1 MGTAPQDLLNIYW
14 LGRQIAW
21 RYKLDAYDNE
31 VLKRIQGSLATARR
45 EIQLKFEAQL
55 LRTDW
60 SASRAEEVL
69 YALDELTQGV
79 RLTLADQ
86 IGEAAGFAGQHSL
99 AEHSDILSVGGAA
112 VNVSFVSLSAEQI
125 RQMFVDTPLG
135 GKTLS
140 AWVDAAFDT
149 TVKDGIKEELN
160 VGMLQGEGYPK
171 LVKRLS
177 QGFDMLSKEQATTL
191 ARTYVQSANVAAME
205 AVYKQNADVV
215 KRVKWRATLEPGYKN
230 TGHGTCLRCSALDSK
245 EWALGEAHPDIPLHP
260 RCFIGETQVEAPGT
274 IAAMRSY
281 YSGDV
286 VTVKLESGN
295 VFTCT
300 PNHNILTDHGFIPA
314 EQLASGDYTLCNGRR
329 IEGCSVFTGNDDND
343 KPSKIAEL
351 FDFFKDSDSSVA
363 TSMEVTGEH
372 FHGDGRFMDG
382 NVDVV
387 TIDGLLLRDFDA
399 FFSKHFC
406 DFGFKF
412 PDMRNRGLPGDGETA
427 SMLMA
432 VSFAAQLLTGLGSMG
447 EALFG
452 GHTLEP
458 DSRGCR
464 GVSNFLPSDRES
476 PPDNAFRDT
485 KLSADFVSRLSAFIG
500 IADIIDR
507 ELNPTMTVRAK
518 FFELIRSLSSAS
530 DVDIQKSEHP
540 PENLSRYSSIRSHLV
555 KSLSGFV
562 GRDKVVDVTVKNFSG
577 HVYDL
582 QTLSS
587 VYYANGVIASNC
599 RCVLVPV
606 TISWRDLGIPLDEL
620 QDAARPYTM
629 RPDKTI
635 GVGGAREIE
644 EYGFHQGD
652 YGSWFEKQSDAF
664 KLNAVGPGRLD
675 MLKSGKVKF
684 GELVDGKGNL
694 LTLEELNRVHGN

>member
-31 VLKRIQGSLATARR
+31 VLKRIQASLATARR

-79 RLTLADQ
+79 RLTMADQ

-230 TGHGTCLRCSALDSK
+230 TGHGTCLRCSALDGRT
-245 EWALGEAHPDIPLHP
+245 WALDDTSRPNCPLHP
-260 RCFIGETQVEAPGT
+260 RCLTGETPVFAPNK
-274 IAAMRSY
+274 IAAFVAP
-281 YSGDV
+281 YSGPV
-286 VTVKLESGN
+286 VDIGLSDGRRFAV
-295 VFTCT
+295 T
-300 PNHNILTDHGFIPA
+300 PNHLFLTRDGFTA
-314 EQLASGDYTLCNGRR
+314 AQALR
-329 IEGCSVFTGNDDND
+329 EGTDIFDSPEAQRKIFADPHDDRN
-343 KPSKIAEL
+343 PSAIQKVVEAFAKTPGMGTIR
-351 FDFFKDSDSSVA
+351 VPHA
-363 TSMEVTGEH
+363 TEH
-372 FHGDGRFMDG
+372 LHGDGEFANG
-382 NVDVV
+382 Y
-387 TIDGLLLRDFDA
+387 IDIIAPDSLLRGDREA
-399 FFSKHFC
+399 FARKYGRKL
-406 DFGFKF
+406 DLLR
-412 PDMRNRGLPGDGETA
+412 PDVPLVPLPAE
-427 SMLMA
+427 
-432 VSFAAQLLTGLGSMG
+432 
-447 EALFG
+447 
-452 GHTLEP
+452 
-458 DSRGCR
+458 
-464 GVSNFLPSDRES
+464 SNFLGPLFWLRFASGGFMRGLSVAEVFLGAS
-476 PPDNAFRDT
+476 ASHHQAVSLGAVANGYTGGQEAGANCGPANAKALSNFVFRDP
-485 KLSADFVSRLSAFIG
+485 G
-500 IADIIDR
+500 Q
-507 ELNPTMTVRAK
+507 
-518 FFELIRSLSSAS
+518 
-530 DVDIQKSEHP
+530 IQG
-540 PENLSRYSSIRSHLV
+540 SHLFKRDV
-555 KSLSGFV
+555 QPSFGNCLWLPSIGTNTVPFEN
-562 GRDKVVDVTVKNFSG
+562 GRDAGNRNSVVLRNFSRRFSGSITSAYVSFTRVRYFTG

-582 QTLSS
+582 QTASSLYYVGGLLS
-587 VYYANGVIASNC
+587 SNC
-599 RCVLVPV
+599 RCVTTPE

-675 MLKSGKVKF
+675 MLKSGKVTF
-684 GELVDGKGNL
+684 GELVDGKGKL